1 MLAQFVTVALFL
13 QAPGPLLPAA
23 AASAAAMPIC
33 PNGVVVPDARSCPLP
48 APPAQSVF
56 FAAGDA
62 RLSEE
67 GRATLERIAGRLHA
81 DPSLR
86 LLILGYAQE
95 GSDPAA
101 IERLRRARAS
111 AVVEGLIGL
120 GARREQIASGAAGA
134 VRPAAVG
141 ESDRQHRRAEIMFAQ
156 GTGPFVD
163 ASGEFVTAEELGAAA
178 AADLLA
184 GDLSFQAGFVE
195 WEHCQ
200 RVNAAESARRAGRAG
215 PGGAADYSGIGDC
228 ASEYGRLA
236 ALVEAL
242 PDDGRREQARAMIG
256 QAAQAIAA
264 MAAEIYQRNNYE

>member
-1 MLAQFVTVALFL
+1 MLAQLATVALSL
-13 QAPGPLLPAA
+13 QAPGPPLPVA

-33 PNGVVVPDARSCPLP
+33 PNGVVVPDDQSCPLP

-67 GRATLERIAGRLHA
+67 ARATLERIAGRLHA

-95 GSDPAA
+95 GPDRAA
-101 IERLRRARAS
+101 IESLRRARAI

-120 GARREQIASGAAGA
+120 GVRREQIASGAAGA
-134 VRPAAVG
+134 VRAAAAG
-141 ESDRQHRRAEIMFAQ
+141 ESDPQDRRVEIMFAQ
-156 GTGPFVD
+156 GAGPFV
-163 ASGEFVTAEELGAAA
+163 ASSGEFLTAEGSASPST
-178 AADLLA
+178 DLLA
-184 GDLSFQAGFVE
+184 GDLPFQNGFVD

-215 PGGAADYSGIGDC
+215 PGRAADYSGISDC

-242 PDDGRREQARAMIG
+242 PADGRREQARAMIA
-256 QAAQAIAA
+256 QAAHVIAA
-264 MAAEIYQRNNYE
+264 MAADIYQRNNYE